1 MSNVPGLILAAG
13 GIRMQNGEVLLVYR
27 PRYEDWSF
35 PKGKLDPGETPLE
48 AAIREVR
55 EETGYEV
62 EPGELAGAV
71 GYMVR
76 GTPKAVLYW
85 RMTPRKQ
92 FAIQDQDEVAEL
104 NWLPAGE
111 AVSKLSYERERD
123 LWRKI
128 TG

>member
-1 MSNVPGLILAAG
+1 MSKVPGLILAAG
-13 GIRMQNGEVLLVYR
+13 GILMQNGEVLLVYR

-62 EPGELAGAV
+62 EPGELAGAA

-76 GTPKAVLYW
+76 DTPKAVLYW

-111 AVSKLSYERERD
+111 AVSKLSYELERD
-123 LWRKI
+123 LLRKI